1 MKLPRRSS
9 MQAELLIHLASG
21 RPYKARSELRA
32 EFPEWSSVQLADAIS
47 HMQRNG
53 QLLRHADM
61 KRPMRVRV
69 PSDVRQAMV
78 DRGWPVTGPADW
90 AAPPLL
96 PPVIVGPLDEAINK
110 LLEKRS
116 KLLSEVQGLEA
127 AVAAIKAVQ

>member
-96 PPVIVGPLDEAINK
+96 PPAGPLDEAINK

-116 KLLSEVQGLEA
+116 KLLAEVQGLEA